1 MTSTAPAT
9 RHQTPPLGIISLI
22 TVSRDFGSRG
32 STFAAAL
39 GAAIG
44 WPVLDREII
53 ERVAHKLR
61 RERDDIAWLD
71 EHSPKLRGRIASA
84 LLFAPPEL
92 PVALDTAGL
101 VEADRVAAVATEV
114 LREAAESPPLI
125 VVGHGA
131 QCLYAGREGTLHI
144 RLFAALHVRIA
155 RLMADHGWDEAMA
168 ETQARRMDEERTRY
182 VRRYFGHDRY
192 DPLLFDLQLNSGR
205 FDLEQMLAIVRQTI
219 ETSGQ

>member
-1 MTSTAPAT
+1 MTSAAPAT
-9 RHQTPPLGIISLI
+9 RHQVPPLGAISLI
-22 TVSRDFGSRG
+22 TVSRDFGSGG
-32 STFAAAL
+32 SAFAAAL

-53 ERVAHKLR
+53 ERVAHKLH
-61 RERDDIAWLD
+61 RDCGDIAWLD
-71 EHSPKLRGRIASA
+71 EHSPRLRERIASA
-84 LLFAPPEL
+84 LLFGPPEL

-101 VEADRVAAVATEV
+101 VEADGVAAAASEV
-114 LREAAESPPLI
+114 LREAAQSPPLI

-144 RLFAALHVRIA
+144 RLFAAMHVRIA
-155 RLMADHGWDEAMA
+155 RLMADHGWDETMA
-168 ETQARRMDEERTRY
+168 EAQARRMDEERTRY

-205 FDLEQMLAIVRQTI
+205 FDLEQMLAIVRRAL
-219 ETSGQ
+219 EA